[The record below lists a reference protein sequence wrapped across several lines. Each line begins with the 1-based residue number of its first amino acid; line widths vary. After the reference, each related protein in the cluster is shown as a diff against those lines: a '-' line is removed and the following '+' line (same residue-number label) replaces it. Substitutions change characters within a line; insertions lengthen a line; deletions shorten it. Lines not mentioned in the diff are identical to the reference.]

1 MLKKLLLAVAVA
13 LPMFASAQTVKLG
26 LVDTNAIIGQM
37 PETAEAQKKI
47 NEVSKRLDTE
57 YNSLGEEMKR
67 KLDEYQN
74 MKADE
79 PAAIKDRKTRELS
92 EYQQKIQNF
101 EKQAMNDLQKLQQD
115 LMAPIMK
122 KVNDAIQAVGMEGNY
137 TLIQDKNPQI
147 VLYFG
152 APAIDITNDV
162 KNKLGIKG
170 TATTAPAAK

>member
-1 MLKKLLLAVAVA
+1 MFKKLLLAAALA
-13 LPMFASAQTVKLG
+13 LPMLASAQTVKLG
-26 LVDTNAIIGQM
+26 LVDTNAIIGLM

-74 MKADE
+74 MKEDE
-79 PAAIKDRKTRELS
+79 PAAIKERKTRELS

-115 LMAPIMK
+115 LMAPILK
-122 KVNDAIQAVGMEGNY
+122 KVNDAIQAVGMEGGY
-137 TLIQDKNPQI
+137 TMVQDKNPQI
-147 VLYFG
+147 VLYFSS
-152 APAIDITNDV
+152 PAVDITNDV

-170 TATTAPAAK
+170 TAATTTTAK